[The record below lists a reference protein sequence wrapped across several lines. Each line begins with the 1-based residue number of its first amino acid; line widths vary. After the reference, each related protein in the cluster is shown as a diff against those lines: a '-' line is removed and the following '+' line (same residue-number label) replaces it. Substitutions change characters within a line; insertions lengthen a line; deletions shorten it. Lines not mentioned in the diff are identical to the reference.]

1 MFITNRDGP
10 GFFHTST
17 TDVVNIVY
25 LVRISWC
32 FPSEQLNSCRC
43 FSLFNEQQR
52 PPVTGRTNLQ
62 SLCSLQSR
70 LLIHTQLFRF
80 PTKLQW
86 FSPSEQLLDTRLV
99 RIEFFPAG
107 DFQRTD
113 WTCLFSL
120 DRFVPRCYFERYWSI
135 KIIPFLSYVRLSC
148 VWFSA
153 THFKSRRPKTILTIY
168 KT

>member
-1 MFITNRDGP
+1 M
-10 GFFHTST
+10 
-17 TDVVNIVY
+17 
-25 LVRISWC
+25 
-32 FPSEQLNSCRC
+32 NSCRC

-62 SLCSLQSR
+62 SLCPLQSR

-120 DRFVPRCYFERYWSI
+120 DRFVPRCYFERYWSR

-148 VWFSA
+148 VWFIA

-168 KT
+168 KTWSAILLLVSPLDCYSNNLFPPAIGDCPLPNLRTGSN

>member
-25 LVRISWC
+25 LARISWC
-32 FPSEQLNSCRC
+32 SPSEQLNSCRC

-62 SLCSLQSR
+62 SLCPLQSR
-70 LLIHTQLFRF
+70 LLIHTQLF
-80 PTKLQW
+80 
-86 FSPSEQLLDTRLV
+86 LDQTTVDLSFRNNFLTTVALV

-107 DFQRTD
+107 DFLRTAAS
-113 WTCLFSL
+113 CLFSL
-120 DRFVPRCYFERYWSI
+120 DRFLPRCCFERNRSS
-135 KIIPFLSYVRLSC
+135 KIIPLLELRSSVSCLGYSPRLQ
-148 VWFSA
+148 
-153 THFKSRRPKTILTIY
+153 I
-168 KT
+168 